1 MYNLTEYS
9 DSHLKT
15 SGNLWQCYRDEQ
27 FLATGTLMMF
37 LMLITTVLS
46 LILNK
51 KITCKTRDDGT
62 KDLKIM
68 VPVKHLCNFWI
79 NFEMPL
85 INFEVNL
92 ILTWSANSLPSNSG
106 YQETI
111 FAITIREAKL
121 YVVVVSLS
129 TQDKSKL
136 FQQLKSGF
144 KRAINWNKFQSKITI

>member
-1 MYNLTEYS
+1 M
-9 DSHLKT
+9 
-15 SGNLWQCYRDEQ
+15 
-27 FLATGTLMMF
+27 A
-37 LMLITTVLS
+37 
-46 LILNK
+46 ILQRWTIFSYWHINDIPDANNNSTIFNFK
-51 KITCKTRDDGT
+51 QKITCKTGDDCT

-92 ILTWSANSLPSNSG
+92 ILTSSANSLLSNYG

-111 FAITIREAKL
+111 FAITIRDTKL

-129 TQDKSKL
+129 TQDKAKL